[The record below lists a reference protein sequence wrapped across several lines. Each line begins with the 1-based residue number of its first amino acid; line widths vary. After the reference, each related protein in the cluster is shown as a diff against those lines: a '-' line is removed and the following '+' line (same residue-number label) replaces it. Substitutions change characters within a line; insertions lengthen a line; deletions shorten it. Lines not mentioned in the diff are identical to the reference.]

1 MFWKQNKLEIEF
13 YLFAKI
19 QKITDYKEYK
29 TQMSLTLKSLISRK
43 LNIS

>member
-19 QKITDYKEYK
+19 QKITDYKEYHTDK
-29 TQMSLTLKSLISRK
+29 TVKVNGI
-43 LNIS
+43 